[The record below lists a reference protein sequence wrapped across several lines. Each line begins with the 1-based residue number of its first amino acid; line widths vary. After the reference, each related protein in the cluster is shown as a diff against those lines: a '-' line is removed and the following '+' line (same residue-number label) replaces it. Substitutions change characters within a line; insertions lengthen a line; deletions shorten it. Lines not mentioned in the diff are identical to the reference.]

1 MGLLRDSWGSRRA
14 LSEASF
20 MNSFSDEFMLLKAS
34 MEKKVREGRRIL
46 SPLITRTADLSVPYL
61 GLLSAFPQTE

>member
-1 MGLLRDSWGSRRA
+1 
-14 LSEASF
+14 

-34 MEKKVREGRRIL
+34 MEKKAREGRRIL
-46 SPLITRTADLSVPYL
+46 SSLITRTADLSVPYL